1 MIKQHEMSFPDCT
14 LCMNQPQNPVYRFLC
29 GHNFCNYRISCVIEK
44 IGFCPQCSQEKLFP
58 GNQPPGYMAWR
69 IKSLKSL
76 PDYEGCGTIVITFN
90 FQGGIQGP
98 DHANPGERFS
108 EIFCSAYLPN
118 NLTEVEV
125 CNLLRRTF
133 HERLIFTLRRSPT
146 IGEDNKIVLNGIELK
161 TSLTGGPAKRTPA
174 SFKFSSFNDNV
185 KKLIFSCLF
194 LRLRLSRSLVP

>member
-29 GHNFCNYRISCVIEK
+29 GHNFCKYRISCVIEK

-90 FQGGIQGP
+90 FQGGIQGSV
-98 DHANPGERFS
+98 DLE
-108 EIFCSAYLPN
+108 
-118 NLTEVEV
+118 
-125 CNLLRRTF
+125 TF
-133 HERLIFTLRRSPT
+133 
-146 IGEDNKIVLNGIELK
+146 
-161 TSLTGGPAKRTPA
+161 
-174 SFKFSSFNDNV
+174 
-185 KKLIFSCLF
+185 
-194 LRLRLSRSLVP
+194 